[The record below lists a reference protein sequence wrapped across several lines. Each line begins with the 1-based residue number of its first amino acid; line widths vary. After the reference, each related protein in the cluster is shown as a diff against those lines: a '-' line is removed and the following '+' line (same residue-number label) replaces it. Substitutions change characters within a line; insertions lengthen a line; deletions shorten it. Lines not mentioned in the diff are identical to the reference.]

1 MNTGKV
7 TRKEEERIKYH
18 EHKENVYFSSIKR
31 SHRRLHYSEARG
43 TRRELRGSLG
53 VDGGGPRPRARAPPA
68 VHRGAV
74 TPSGV
79 SQQVHK

>member
-1 MNTGKV
+1 MKTGKV

-18 EHKENVYFSSIKR
+18 ECKENVYFSSIKR

-53 VDGGGPRPRARAPPA
+53 VDGVVPGPGPGRPPRFI
-68 VHRGAV
+68 VKGW
-74 TPSGV
+74 
-79 SQQVHK
+79 